1 MRRLVVRRLLG
12 LNLLVA
18 FVACG
23 PPADAPPPFEEWS
36 AAHPQP
42 EGFVLLGEDT
52 RDVSENG
59 SLTLAFELPAGATS
73 IEISAATRSDLY
85 LQVTSIRTPTGEVHV
100 PLEDATFS
108 DSRSYVT
115 EAFLEAHQAQNPTI
129 ARRGS
134 AAFRYPNDAFTTLEP
149 GAWSITVTSFDV
161 DLVRDPEFR
170 VLSARRQRVS
180 DTLHVKAFARMGEL
194 SEGVID
200 LHILLGPGTGF
211 EASTAAADEVM
222 MSALGIVDRVFA
234 LQNVRV
240 REVFFEDVASF
251 PTRAALVPETCDQ
264 SQVVRDIAGQVSV
277 RGGYVP
283 IAMIGGFICQV
294 RSSGGQITNQGQG
307 IGGFSPGIPGVYST
321 EGEALV
327 LSTEL
332 LRQFPD
338 IWSVV
343 LAHEVGHFLGL
354 MHTVQP
360 GLNLDDNLVDTEAS
374 SNNIMFPAAYE
385 IYEPFLTDMQGT
397 VIRQS
402 PYVQQAP

>member
-1 MRRLVVRRLLG
+1 MRRLLE

-18 FVACG
+18 LAACG
-23 PPADAPPPFEEWS
+23 PPADAPPPFAEWS

-52 RDVSENG
+52 RELAENG
-59 SLTLAFELPAGATS
+59 SLTLAFDLPEGATS

-108 DSRSYVT
+108 DARSYVT
-115 EAFLEAHQAQNPTI
+115 EAFLEAHQAQNPTLP
-129 ARRGS
+129 RRGN
-134 AAFRYPNDAFTTLEP
+134 AAFRFPNDAFTTLQP
-149 GAWSITVTSFDV
+149 GAWSITVSSFDV

-180 DTLHVKAFARMGEL
+180 ETLHVKAFARTGAIA
-194 SEGVID
+194 EGVID
-200 LHILLGPGTGF
+200 LHVLLGPGTGF
-211 EASTAAADEVM
+211 EASTAASDEVM
-222 MSALGIVDRVFA
+222 ASALAVIDRVYS

-240 REVFFEDVASF
+240 RDIFFEDVASL
-251 PTRAALVPETCDQ
+251 PTRAALVPETCDA
-264 SQVVRDIAGQVSV
+264 SQVVRDVAAQASV
-277 RGGYVP
+277 RAGYVP

-294 RSSGGQITNQGQG
+294 RSAGGQITNQGQG
-307 IGGFSPGIPGVYST
+307 IGGFSPGIPGVFST

-327 LSTEL
+327 VSTEL

-360 GLNLDDNLVDTEAS
+360 GLNLDDNLVDTDGS
-374 SNNIMFPAAYE
+374 NNNIMFPAAYE
-385 IYEPFLTDMQGT
+385 IFAPFLTDMQGT

-402 PYVQQAP
+402 PYVQAVNP